1 MLLLLMLLC
10 VPIVLAPL
18 GETFEEEEE
27 EEEVKELK
35 LRAAKLKLLLAVVVV
50 PARMRLRAS
59 SLTATKAL
67 RVVIV
72 KSLSSVSRRRARIEE
87 TGAFLRPFVVSSVF
101 LKKFNRKRLVVQQQ
115 KK

>member
-18 GETFEEEEE
+18 GKTFEEEEEE

-50 PARMRLRAS
+50 PANMRLHAS

-72 KSLSSVSRRRARIEE
+72 KSLSSVSRRRARRE
-87 TGAFLRPFVVSSVF
+87 
-101 LKKFNRKRLVVQQQ
+101 
-115 KK
+115 

>member
-1 MLLLLMLLC
+1 MLLC

-18 GETFEEEEE
+18 GKTFEEEL
-27 EEEVKELK
+27 KELK
-35 LRAAKLKLLLAVVVV
+35 LRAEKLKLLLAVVVV

-72 KSLSSVSRRRARIEE
+72 KSLSS
-87 TGAFLRPFVVSSVF
+87 
-101 LKKFNRKRLVVQQQ
+101 LVVAQE
-115 KK
+115 

>member
-18 GETFEEEEE
+18 GKTFEEEEE
-27 EEEVKELK
+27 EVKEEVKELK

-50 PARMRLRAS
+50 PATMSLRAS
-59 SLTATKAL
+59 SPTATKPL

-72 KSLSSVSRRRARIEE
+72 KSLSS
-87 TGAFLRPFVVSSVF
+87 
-101 LKKFNRKRLVVQQQ
+101 LVVAQE
-115 KK
+115 

>member
-27 EEEVKELK
+27 VKELK
-35 LRAAKLKLLLAVVVV
+35 LRAAKLMLLLAVVVV
-50 PARMRLRAS
+50 PATMSLRAS
-59 SLTATKAL
+59 SPTATKPL

-72 KSLSSVSRRRARIEE
+72 KSLSSLVVARIE
-87 TGAFLRPFVVSSVF
+87 
-101 LKKFNRKRLVVQQQ
+101 
-115 KK
+115 

>member
-18 GETFEEEEE
+18 GKTFEEEE

-50 PARMRLRAS
+50 PATMSLRAS
-59 SLTATKAL
+59 SPTATKPL

-72 KSLSSVSRRRARIEE
+72 KSLSSVSRRRARRE
-87 TGAFLRPFVVSSVF
+87 
-101 LKKFNRKRLVVQQQ
+101 
-115 KK
+115 

>member
-1 MLLLLMLLC
+1 MLLLLMLC
-10 VPIVLAPL
+10 IPFVLAPL
-18 GETFEEEEE
+18 GETF

-72 KSLSSVSRRRARIEE
+72 KSLSS
-87 TGAFLRPFVVSSVF
+87 
-101 LKKFNRKRLVVQQQ
+101 LVVAQE
-115 KK
+115 

>member
-18 GETFEEEEE
+18 GETF

-50 PARMRLRAS
+50 PATMSLRAS
-59 SLTATKAL
+59 SPTATKPL

-72 KSLSSVSRRRARIEE
+72 KSLSS
-87 TGAFLRPFVVSSVF
+87 
-101 LKKFNRKRLVVQQQ
+101 LVVAQE
-115 KK
+115 

>member
-1 MLLLLMLLC
+1 MLLC

-18 GETFEEEEE
+18 GKTF

-72 KSLSSVSRRRARIEE
+72 KSLSSVSRRRARRE
-87 TGAFLRPFVVSSVF
+87 
-101 LKKFNRKRLVVQQQ
+101 NKRGGLF
-115 KK
+115 

>member
-18 GETFEEEEE
+18 GETFEE

-72 KSLSSVSRRRARIEE
+72 KSLSS
-87 TGAFLRPFVVSSVF
+87 
-101 LKKFNRKRLVVQQQ
+101 LVVAQE
-115 KK
+115 

>member
-18 GETFEEEEE
+18 GKTFEEEEE
-27 EEEVKELK
+27 VKEEEVKELK

-50 PARMRLRAS
+50 PANMRLRAS

-72 KSLSSVSRRRARIEE
+72 KSLSSVSRRRARRE
-87 TGAFLRPFVVSSVF
+87 
-101 LKKFNRKRLVVQQQ
+101 
-115 KK
+115 

>member
-1 MLLLLMLLC
+1 MLLC

-18 GETFEEEEE
+18 GKTF

-50 PARMRLRAS
+50 PATMSLRAS
-59 SLTATKAL
+59 SPTATKPL

-72 KSLSSVSRRRARIEE
+72 KSLSSLVVARIE
-87 TGAFLRPFVVSSVF
+87 
-101 LKKFNRKRLVVQQQ
+101 
-115 KK
+115 